1 MALSELAVE
10 ATQADAARS
19 VDRGPHLAT
28 VARPLDYPA
37 HTPLTISLFRYAPA
51 MAFLLVVIANAQ
63 RLTDPDL
70 WGHLRFGQAVL
81 TAHHLVR
88 TDPYS
93 YTALGHPWRNHEWL
107 TEVLM
112 AVFYNHLGVI
122 GLKLWKLSCVAATIG
137 SLVFAMAETGA
148 SAAIQL
154 NLLMVAVVA
163 VMPQMQFRP
172 QLFTFALFAALLALL
187 ARHAHRGVA
196 RLWLIIPMMALWA
209 NLHGGFIAG
218 LGVLGVYTAVTG
230 ARALF
235 LRNSLVPAVRLGL
248 LTLAALLATLL
259 TPYGVDTWIAVLH
272 ALRNPV
278 TRTAINDWQPLLFH
292 LARQWHQWPLGASYY
307 LCALLLMATTLI
319 AFALAPN
326 FDDLP
331 LMAVAV
337 LMIVAA
343 FTAVRNMPLAVMAC
357 LLPAARHLSLA
368 LMRGAEPRNREE
380 RSSTNQFV
388 VAIAAAFLIFYSGAC
403 SPRLETE
410 QPYPARAVSFMQAH
424 GLRGNI
430 LGDFGWGEYLIWH
443 APESKVFIDGR
454 YDTVFADKTIRDYVK
469 LYFDLPGADRA
480 ISDYAHDFILL
491 PPAAP
496 IVRKLSTTPGWQ
508 LVYRDEAAVLF
519 ARSSVAAALHGA
531 PLAIGG
537 ASKHQYFP

>member
-1 MALSELAVE
+1 MARSEPALDTA
-10 ATQADAARS
+10 QADAARA
-19 VDRGPHLAT
+19 VDRAPHLAA
-28 VARPLDYPA
+28 VAPSLEHPA
-37 HTPLTISLFRYAPA
+37 RTAITISLLRYAPA
-51 MAFLLVVIANAQ
+51 MALLLVAIANAQ

-81 TAHHLVR
+81 LGHHLVR
-88 TDPYS
+88 ADPYS
-93 YTALGHPWRNHEWL
+93 YTALGQPWRNHEWL

-112 AVFYNHLGVI
+112 ALFYNHLGVI
-122 GLKLWKLSCVAATIG
+122 GLKLWKLSCVAATVGCLI
-137 SLVFAMAETGA
+137 LAMAETGA

-163 VMPQMQFRP
+163 VMPQIQFRP

-187 ARHAHRGVA
+187 ARHTYRGAA
-196 RLWLIIPMMALWA
+196 RLWLVIPMMALWA

-218 LGVLGVYTAVTG
+218 LGVVGIYAAVTS
-230 ARALF
+230 ARDLF
-235 LRNSLVPAVRLGL
+235 LRKSLAPALRLGL
-248 LTLAALLATLL
+248 LTLAALLATLM
-259 TPYGVDTWIAVLH
+259 TPYGADTWIAVLH

-292 LARQWHQWPLGASYY
+292 LAKQWHQGPVGAIYY
-307 LCALLLMATTLI
+307 LCALILMATTLI
-319 AFALAPN
+319 AFALAPRL
-326 FDDLP
+326 DDLP
-331 LMAVAV
+331 LTAVAV

-357 LLPAARHLSLA
+357 LLPAAWHWSLA
-368 LMRGAEPRNREE
+368 ITRGAEPHNPEE
-380 RSSTNQFV
+380 RSSANQFV
-388 VAIAAAFLIFYSGAC
+388 VAIAAAFLFFYSGAC
-403 SPRLETE
+403 SSRLETE
-410 QPYPARAVSFMQAH
+410 QPYPASAVSFMQAH

-480 ISDYAHDFILL
+480 ISDYSHDFILL

-496 IVRKLSTTPGWQ
+496 IARKLGMKPGWK
-508 LVYRDEAAVLF
+508 LIYRDDGAVLF
-519 ARSSVAAALHGA
+519 ARSGVAAALADGPVA
-531 PLAIGG
+531 TGVSP
-537 ASKHQYFP
+537 KHQYFP

>member
-1 MALSELAVE
+1 MALSELAVDTE
-10 ATQADAARS
+10 RADAARS
-19 VDRGPHLAT
+19 VDPGPRLAA
-28 VARPLDYPA
+28 VAPSLDYAA
-37 HTPLTISLFRYAPA
+37 HTPLTTSLFRYAPA

-81 TAHHLVR
+81 ATHHLVR
-88 TDPYS
+88 ADPYS
-93 YTALGHPWRNHEWL
+93 YTAFAQPWRNHEWL

-112 AVFYNHLGVI
+112 ALFYNHLGVI
-122 GLKLWKLSCVAATIG
+122 GLKLWKFGCVAAMIG
-137 SLVFAMAETGA
+137 GLIVAMAETGA

-172 QLFTFALFAALLALL
+172 QLCTFALFAALLALL
-187 ARHAHRGVA
+187 ARHAYRGAA

-218 LGVLGVYTAVTG
+218 LGVIGVYAAVNG
-230 ARALF
+230 ARDLL
-235 LRNSLVPAVRLGL
+235 LRKSLAPAVRLGL
-248 LTLAALLATLL
+248 LTVAALLATLL

-307 LCALLLMATTLI
+307 VCALLLMVTTLV
-319 AFALAPN
+319 AYARAPRL
-326 FDDLP
+326 DDLP

-368 LMRGAEPRNREE
+368 FRRDAEPQEREE
-380 RSSTNQFV
+380 RSSTNQYV
-388 VAIAAAFLIFYSGAC
+388 VAIAAAFLVFYSGAF
-403 SPRLETE
+403 SPSLETE
-410 QPYPARAVSFMQAH
+410 QPYPAGAVSFMQSR
-424 GLRGNI
+424 GLHGNI

-443 APESKVFIDGR
+443 APASKVFIDGR
-454 YDTVFADKTIRDYVK
+454 YDTVFADKTIRDYVT

-480 ISDYAHDFILL
+480 ITDYAHDFILL

-496 IVRKLSTTPGWQ
+496 IVRKLSATPGWQ
-508 LVYRDEAAVLF
+508 LIYRDGGAMLF
-519 ARSSVAAALHGA
+519 VRSGVAASLHGA
-531 PLAIGG
+531 SPVTGV
-537 ASKHQYFP
+537 SPKHQYFP